1 MNVKQLALSLMEL
14 SLKGYGNQE
23 VVAYIQADGEPLEV
37 VEVHY
42 DEDQNEVSLALD
54 Y

>member
-1 MNVKQLALSLMEL
+1 MNVKQLAAHLVDLMQQ
-14 SLKGYGNQE
+14 GYGDRE
-23 VVAYIQADGEPLEV
+23 VVAYIQADGEPLEI

-42 DEDQNEVSLALD
+42 DEDQKEVSLALD